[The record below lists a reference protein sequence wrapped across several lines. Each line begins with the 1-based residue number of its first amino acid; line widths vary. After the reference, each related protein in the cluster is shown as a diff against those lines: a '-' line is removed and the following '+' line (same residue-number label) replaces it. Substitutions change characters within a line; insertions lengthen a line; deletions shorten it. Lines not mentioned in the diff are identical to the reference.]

1 MYCASVKNYHL
12 IKWFIFL
19 SQKSSAA
26 ASIII
31 LRAMLITL
39 SAVFSVIVI
48 LNLVQNLL
56 VVFVVTRCKS
66 VQTSI
71 NYLFLNLA
79 LADILVATSLIP
91 QYVLR
96 PAYTHPDG
104 WAGTLLCK
112 LFTGGFTMWVAGCAS
127 TVMHVVIAIE
137 RFYTTRPGNLKI
149 RKVSRRKLKVVIACC
164 WLFAVLSELPPMYV
178 MTYDKACDHDFS
190 CYENWQ
196 TYGKAYTTFTLF
208 VDLLIPLILMAVLYT
223 RTLMAL

>member
-1 MYCASVKNYHL
+1 
-12 IKWFIFL
+12 
-19 SQKSSAA
+19 
-26 ASIII
+26 
-31 LRAMLITL
+31 MLITL

-137 RFYTTRPGNLKI
+137 RFYATRPGNLKI

-178 MTYDKACDHDFS
+178 TTYDKARDHDFS
-190 CYENWQ
+190 CYENRQ